1 MKKQSKFLLP
11 VFVIAIAIAIA
22 AVSGCASIVSGTDQ
36 TLTFNSEPDGATVTV
51 AGKIVGKTPLSVQI
65 DKGKNQSLTFEKEGY
80 KTFTTQLSTTMD
92 GWFWGNI
99 VIGGFLGSTTDGVSG
114 AINEFS
120 PDQYFV
126 TLTPDNGHGL
136 STSKPRKI
144 KEIVIAFGDDIR
156 QELASGGGEATN
168 SILVLLEKDKKDKKD
183 KDTTLLVLKK
193 LSSQNQNDLD
203 FAKAIIE
210 FYGVK

>member
-1 MKKQSKFLLP
+1 MIKQSKYWLLT
-11 VFVIAIAIAIA
+11 FAITVI
-22 AVSGCASIVSGTDQ
+22 SGCASIVTGTDQ

-51 AGKIVGKTPLSVQI
+51 AGRVVGKTPLSVQI
-65 DKGKNQSLTFEKEGY
+65 DKGQNQSLTFEKEGY
-80 KTFTTQLSTTMD
+80 KTYTTQLSTTTS

-99 VIGGFLGSTTDGVSG
+99 VIGGLLGSTTDGVSG

-144 KEIVIAFGDDIR
+144 KELVIAFADDIR
-156 QELASGGGEATN
+156 LELTSDGGESTDA
-168 SILVLLEKDKKDKKD
+168 ILAVLEIDKTD
-183 KDTTLLVLKK
+183 KDTTLIVLKK
-193 LSSQNQNDLD
+193 LASQNPNDLE
-203 FAKAIIE
+203 FAQAIVE